1 MWCASICLRKEI
13 NIIFVYDDD
22 DARKVIW
29 QSVVFAYDDDDKI
42 DVDGDDIYV
51 DGDDD
56 YVGDYDD
63 YNGVACL
70 HLVMQ
75 GKQSG
80 GNFADEIEPGTVA
93 NT

>member
-1 MWCASICLRKEI
+1 MSP
-13 NIIFVYDDD
+13 FGY
-22 DARKVIW
+22 ARKVIW
-29 QSVVFAYDDDDKI
+29 QSVIFAYEDDKI
-42 DVDGDDIYV
+42 DGDGDDIFVDNIYV

-56 YVGDYDD
+56 YDGDYDD

-70 HLVMQ
+70 NLVMQ

-80 GNFADEIEPGTVA
+80 SNFADEIEPGTVA

>member
-1 MWCASICLRKEI
+1 MSP
-13 NIIFVYDDD
+13 FGY
-22 DARKVIW
+22 ARKVTW
-29 QSVVFAYDDDDKI
+29 QSVVFAYDDDKI
-42 DVDGDDIYV
+42 DV

>member
-1 MWCASICLRKEI
+1 MTFPR
-13 NIIFVYDDD
+13 D
-22 DARKVIW
+22 DA
-29 QSVVFAYDDDDKI
+29 SYNDDCQD
-42 DVDGDDIYV
+42 
-51 DGDDD
+51 
-56 YVGDYDD
+56 
-63 YNGVACL
+63 VACQL

>member
-1 MWCASICLRKEI
+1 MSP
-13 NIIFVYDDD
+13 FGY
-22 DARKVIW
+22 ARKVIW
-29 QSVVFAYDDDDKI
+29 QSVIFAYEDDKI
-42 DVDGDDIYV
+42 DGDGDDIFVDGDYIYVDSDNIYV

-56 YVGDYDD
+56 YDGDYDD

-70 HLVMQ
+70 NLVMQ

-80 GNFADEIEPGTVA
+80 SNFADEIEPGTVA

>member
-1 MWCASICLRKEI
+1 MSP
-13 NIIFVYDDD
+13 FGY
-22 DARKVIW
+22 ARKVTW
-29 QSVVFAYDDDDKI
+29 QSVVFAYDDDKI
-42 DVDGDDIYV
+42 DVDGDDIYVDGDDIYV